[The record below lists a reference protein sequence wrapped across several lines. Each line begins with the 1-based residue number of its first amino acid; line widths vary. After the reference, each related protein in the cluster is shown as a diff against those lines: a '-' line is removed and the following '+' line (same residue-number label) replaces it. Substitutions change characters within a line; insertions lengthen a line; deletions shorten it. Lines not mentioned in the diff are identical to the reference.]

1 MSRSGRRGPWLPEED
16 ATLLHLV
23 RTQGPNNWV
32 RISEHMQHR
41 SPKQCRE
48 RYHQNLKPSL
58 NHDPISSEEGEV
70 IEQLVR
76 DMGKRWAE
84 IARRLGNRSDNA
96 VKNWWNG
103 SMNRRKRSTGAHGA
117 VSKMVGYRTQPI
129 LASASSHPLKQLY
142 LPEQLALPPFS
153 ASDPFHRP
161 EISPSSTLGMRPE
174 RRYDLLPRPDGRQLS
189 VQTDCRSL
197 LYPGGDQQILSPL
210 QPHSA
215 SANLPSPGG
224 KPLLGIHNWSP
235 SRLECQLPPLNWSE
249 APVPS
254 PAATEASQGSYPLQA
269 PSLVSDNQS
278 NCSISP
284 KTVTSPRPGGTVGKL
299 PSIDLWPEMH
309 RRNSTGNYP
318 DAEIDG
324 SWKSRSEQDSQPYR
338 SAERAGSVPEITVG
352 LGLPRPPSPQN
363 AANDRLSLNT
373 TARYSP
379 CPSSGKPNSPSE
391 KDTRMKVA
399 RLLE

>member
-16 ATLLHLV
+16 DTLLHLV

-32 RISEHMQHR
+32 SISKHMQHR

-58 NHDPISSEEGEV
+58 NHDPISPEEGDL
-70 IEQLVR
+70 IEQLVGE
-76 DMGKRWAE
+76 MGKRWAE

-103 SMNRRKRSTGAHGA
+103 SMNRRKRHTGPQGA
-117 VSKMVGYRTQPI
+117 ASKTVGYRTQPI
-129 LASASSHPLKQLY
+129 LASASPLPLKPLY
-142 LPEQLALPPFS
+142 LPGHLA
-153 ASDPFHRP
+153 
-161 EISPSSTLGMRPE
+161 SPSFSVSGPFQGPNTSPSGTLGPQVPRPE
-174 RRYDLLPRPDGRQLS
+174 RRYDVLPQPDRHQRPM
-189 VQTDCRSL
+189 QTDGRSL
-197 LYPGGDQQILSPL
+197 LYLGCNQPTLSPL

-215 SANLPSPGG
+215 AGNLPSPREM
-224 KPLLGIHNWSP
+224 PLLGLQNWSP
-235 SRLECQLPPLNWSE
+235 SRSECQLPPLNWTE

-254 PAATEASQGSYPLQA
+254 PAATEASQGSFNQQA

-284 KTVTSPRPGGTVGKL
+284 KTITSPRPGGTVSKL
-299 PSIDLWPEMH
+299 PSMELWPEMQ

-324 SWKSRSEQDSQPYR
+324 TWKGRDKDDFHAYR
-338 SAERAGSVPEITVG
+338 SAERAGSVIPEVTLVPG
-352 LGLPRPPSPQN
+352 SPRL
-363 AANDRLSLNT
+363 LSLQEGSIGMST
-373 TARYSP
+373 IER
-379 CPSSGKPNSPSE
+379 NSPSLPSGK
-391 KDTRMKVA
+391 KDTRMNVA